1 MSIQGANE
9 ALDRLERDEALTTEL
24 DSVAKENPEAL
35 LDRLHAEGFDFT
47 PDEMR
52 EAALDR
58 FGSQLTPEQLDDIAA
73 GGDIDWTVVAVAG
86 GAAGGGALIGA
97 GVVAAVLMVV

>member
-1 MSIQGANE
+1 MSVQGANE
-9 ALDRLERDEALTTEL
+9 ALDRLEHDEVLTAEL
-24 DSVAKENPEAL
+24 DDVAKDDPEGVL
-35 LDRLHAEGFDFT
+35 TRLHAEGFDFT
-47 PDEMR
+47 AEEMR

-58 FGSQLTPEQLDDIAA
+58 YGSQLSPEQLDEIAA